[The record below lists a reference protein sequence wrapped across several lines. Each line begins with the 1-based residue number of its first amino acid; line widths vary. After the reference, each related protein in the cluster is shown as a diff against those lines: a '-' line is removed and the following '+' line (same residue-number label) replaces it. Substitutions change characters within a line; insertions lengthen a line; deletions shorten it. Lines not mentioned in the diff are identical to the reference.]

1 MIYFMQGVSDKLVK
15 MDRQRVDN
23 RIEVIAKAH
32 RRSVHG
38 AKNEKNVCSYCTKT
52 WPHMPSTSH
61 AIFLC
66 SWDLEIW
73 IV

>member
-15 MDRQRVDN
+15 MDRQRLDN

-38 AKNEKNVCSYCTKT
+38 AKNEKMCVLTVQNMAS
-52 WPHMPSTSH
+52 
-61 AIFLC
+61 
-66 SWDLEIW
+66 
-73 IV
+73 